1 MTNTTKTTEKKYPT
15 HLIFLV
21 TPIPGSDKSN
31 WLKVAAV
38 WANKD
43 GKGFNIVPEHP
54 ITPGGKYVM
63 RPYSPKTDR

>member
-1 MTNTTKTTEKKYPT
+1 MTNQTETNDKKHPT
-15 HLIFLV
+15 HLIYLV

-63 RPYSPKTDR
+63 REYHPKTDT

>member
-1 MTNTTKTTEKKYPT
+1 MTNTTKTNKKYPT

-21 TPIPGSDKSN
+21 TPIPGSEKSK

-43 GKGFNIVPEHP
+43 RKGFNIVPEHP

-63 RPYSPKTDR
+63 REYSPKTDQ

>member
-1 MTNTTKTTEKKYPT
+1 MTNTTETTEKRLPT

-38 WANKD
+38 WANK
-43 GKGFNIVPEHP
+43 GGNSFNIVPEHP
-54 ITPGGKYVM
+54 LTPDGKYVM
-63 RPYSPKTDR
+63 MEYNPKSNT